1 MQAPIKK
8 LEALEMT
15 KQTEAERKQGRDQFI
30 EIYNRLID
38 SGLTQT
44 QIAAMLGVKQPR
56 IAAIKAGLS
65 PSIDNLAGIVGLAVR
80 EGLISAKG

>member
-15 KQTEAERKQGRDQFI
+15 KQTEAERKQGRDRFI
-30 EIYNRLID
+30 EIYSLLIE

-44 QIAAMLGVKQPR
+44 QIADALGVKQPR
-56 IAAIKAGLS
+56 IAALKAGLS
-65 PSIDNLAGIVGLAVR
+65 PSIDNLTRIVGLAVR
-80 EGLISAKG
+80 EGLISAKN

>member
-1 MQAPIKK
+1 
-8 LEALEMT
+8 MT
-15 KQTEAERKQGRDQFI
+15 KQTESERKQGRDRFI
-30 EIYNRLID
+30 EVYNLLIE

-44 QIAAMLGVKQPR
+44 QIADALGVTQPR